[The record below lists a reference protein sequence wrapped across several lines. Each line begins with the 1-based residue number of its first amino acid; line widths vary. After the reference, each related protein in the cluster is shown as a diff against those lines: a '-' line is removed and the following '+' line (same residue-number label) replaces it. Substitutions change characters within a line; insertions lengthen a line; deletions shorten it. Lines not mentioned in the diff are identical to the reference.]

1 MSDSGLQ
8 SLSIDKYFNNDNK
21 NTGNTAN
28 NTINNTPNDKIE
40 TIDLSPIS
48 SSSNKKTD
56 NGGDSAPKTR
66 KEKILSILNEQ
77 VIDPSETYSS
87 LDEMEKKLKS
97 DNKKLEDRKEKMV
110 FRLDQLKKQYDDACR
125 DPSLDMDAK
134 PDDDLWRNRLGM
146 TKSEFEECINATSE
160 HIDMLNKT
168 IKSNNATLK
177 KIPYLK
183 KMDDPDFTNFVQNY
197 KSDWQDGVDYEDV
210 YYHYTIGNHNLTGYQ
225 KLDGKEVDWISVVE
239 YMLAKDKNLV
249 IDEHD
254 SLRDSYLK
262 YEAMDESQRL
272 MYHYLFKTEGLSSAE
287 HYLNDIIGDDV
298 RKNRALNRVERK
310 IKKMAKS
317 YVLDKDGHIVQ
328 ASIDATLENLIGS
341 YGSGFEDAIKG
352 NYTGLFKFDK
362 DNYTEEE
369 YEQMF
374 MLQYLNQNGMLK
386 GAYDSGSVGGTVSNM
401 FMSMIMYTGATY
413 LSGGT
418 ALAGIVPYLY
428 QAGTIATSVANTGGN
443 ARHYALVNGASE
455 EEADQYSSAIMRNNL
470 FTQVTS
476 AVVSRGIG
484 ATSQYSSIINGS
496 NTLSFP
502 TNVAISAANTV
513 VGATTATW
521 EVGQEQE
528 LKSALLHEKPLDLS
542 TATDQMVETF
552 VSNIIMGGLS
562 EVPGLALCKYSMQW
576 DGKVFEFDTD
586 DCLAFFRDN
595 PDATASDFADSLAK
609 VGNKTNT
616 KTNTKT
622 ALDSYLN
629 SSNTSQISPKAE
641 FNAVNM
647 KNEIN
652 SKIKPGMSD
661 DAIARSL
668 YLELNKRVDYDAN
681 YFFDRSDSVKNSIY
695 GNELGFD
702 NMNSSNVICKGWSE
716 LYRDLLIENG
726 FDSSKVKIMGDSESG
741 SHKWVEITMNDGSII
756 IADGTKTY
764 RGVSDLANCK
774 IGGTTYGFIKTTSD
788 NSGKTIGYENY
799 MLAETSQTQWKKVDA
814 TLDYGYGGEY
824 YDDIIVQADKF
835 FSSSSSTNTSDS
847 YMMDLAT
854 GRDFPDSFDGLS
866 CFAYYRKI
874 SKTLY
879 NGGVYAEP
887 SIHEHKVGGEVEFF
901 TSVLIRSP
909 DGARKFLT
917 YSSSTGKH
925 IFDSYDAYKKYY
937 DSLNLRAYK

>member
-87 LDEMEKKLKS
+87 LDEMEKKLKN

-401 FMSMIMYTGATY
+401 FMSMIMYTQ
-413 LSGGT
+413 L
-418 ALAGIVPYLY
+418 I
-428 QAGTIATSVANTGGN
+428 
-443 ARHYALVNGASE
+443 
-455 EEADQYSSAIMRNNL
+455 NL
-470 FTQVTS
+470 FS
-476 AVVSRGIG
+476 
-484 ATSQYSSIINGS
+484 
-496 NTLSFP
+496 L
-502 TNVAISAANTV
+502 
-513 VGATTATW
+513 
-521 EVGQEQE
+521 
-528 LKSALLHEKPLDLS
+528 LK
-542 TATDQMVETF
+542 M
-552 VSNIIMGGLS
+552 
-562 EVPGLALCKYSMQW
+562 
-576 DGKVFEFDTD
+576 
-586 DCLAFFRDN
+586 
-595 PDATASDFADSLAK
+595 AK
-609 VGNKTNT
+609 
-616 KTNTKT
+616 
-622 ALDSYLN
+622 
-629 SSNTSQISPKAE
+629 
-641 FNAVNM
+641 
-647 KNEIN
+647 
-652 SKIKPGMSD
+652 
-661 DAIARSL
+661 
-668 YLELNKRVDYDAN
+668 
-681 YFFDRSDSVKNSIY
+681 
-695 GNELGFD
+695 
-702 NMNSSNVICKGWSE
+702 
-716 LYRDLLIENG
+716 LI
-726 FDSSKVKIMGDSESG
+726 F
-741 SHKWVEITMNDGSII
+741 
-756 IADGTKTY
+756 
-764 RGVSDLANCK
+764 
-774 IGGTTYGFIKTTSD
+774 
-788 NSGKTIGYENY
+788 
-799 MLAETSQTQWKKVDA
+799 
-814 TLDYGYGGEY
+814 
-824 YDDIIVQADKF
+824 
-835 FSSSSSTNTSDS
+835 
-847 YMMDLAT
+847 
-854 GRDFPDSFDGLS
+854 
-866 CFAYYRKI
+866 
-874 SKTLY
+874 
-879 NGGVYAEP
+879 
-887 SIHEHKVGGEVEFF
+887 
-901 TSVLIRSP
+901 
-909 DGARKFLT
+909 
-917 YSSSTGKH
+917 
-925 IFDSYDAYKKYY
+925 
-937 DSLNLRAYK
+937 